1 MELPAVAHSSILSSA
16 SSGVFM
22 VAAERAC
29 LWMPV
34 SVACV
39 ECSSVCA
46 WSVVGAASAAPC
58 ASKLCMGT
66 AADSAVRAGKR
77 RGSEGV
83 CNSPRT
89 SADGLAVEDEDGED
103 NGRTVLPAAMPAAP
117 VLRAGDRAC
126 LSACAVFN
134 CMLFHCCCLR
144 CPAVVGGDAKLG
156 GGGIR

>member
-16 SSGVFM
+16 SSGVFR

-29 LWMPV
+29 LWIAG

-39 ECSSVCA
+39 ACISVCA

-58 ASKLCMGT
+58 ALRLCMGT
-66 AADSAVRAGKR
+66 AADSAVSAGKR

-89 SADGLAVEDEDGED
+89 RADGLAVDDEDGED
-103 NGRTVLPAAMPAAP
+103 NGSTALPAPMPAAL
-117 VLRAGDRAC
+117 VLHAGERAC

-134 CMLFHCCCLR
+134 CMLFH
-144 CPAVVGGDAKLG
+144 
-156 GGGIR
+156 